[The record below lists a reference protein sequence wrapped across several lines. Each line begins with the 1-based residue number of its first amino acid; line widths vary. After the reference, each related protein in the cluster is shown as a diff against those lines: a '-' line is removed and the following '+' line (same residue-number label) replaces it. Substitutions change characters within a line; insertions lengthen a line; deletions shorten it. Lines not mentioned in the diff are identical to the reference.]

1 MVLIAHI
8 SDFHIG
14 SISFQEQLLLQSI
27 DTINDM
33 APDVTIITGDL
44 TENGYYMEMEKAA
57 GYIENI
63 KSPLMVVPG
72 NHDARHVGDQ
82 CFRELIRDRYGT
94 LQVLNGL
101 KSGLKIMGLDS
112 SEPDLNY
119 GKVGRAQQAWME
131 EQLDDATQNGM
142 YKIIA
147 LHHHIIPVPRTG
159 RERNVLSDAGDILY
173 SIISKN
179 ADLVLSGHKHVPHVW
194 MVQNTAFA
202 TAGTVSSLKLRGKDP
217 ASFNTVI
224 IDDDY
229 IEILLNSAD
238 GKTNCLAK
246 YENRCR

>member
-1 MVLIAHI
+1 MVFIVHL
-8 SDFHIG
+8 SDFHVG
-14 SISFQEQLLLQSI
+14 SVSFREDLLMKSL

-33 APDVTIITGDL
+33 DPDVSIITGDL
-44 TENGYYMEMEKAA
+44 TENGYYLEMEKAA
-57 GYIENI
+57 EYLEIL

-82 CFRELIRDRYGT
+82 CFREIIRERYGT
-94 LQVLNGL
+94 LQIIKN
-101 KSGLKIMGLDS
+101 LKILGLDS

-131 EQLDDATQNGM
+131 TELDDASDNGM
-142 YKIIA
+142 HKIIA

-173 SIISKN
+173 SIIEKN

-217 ASFNTVI
+217 ASFNTVNI
-224 IDDDY
+224 NDDN
-229 IEILLNSAD
+229 IEILLNTAD
-238 GKTNCLAK
+238 GETSRLVK

>member
-1 MVLIAHI
+1 MVFIVHL
-8 SDFHIG
+8 SDFHVG
-14 SISFQEQLLLQSI
+14 SLSFREDLLTESL

-33 APDVTIITGDL
+33 DPDVSIITGDL
-44 TENGYYMEMEKAA
+44 TENGYYLEMEQAA
-57 GYIENI
+57 EYLEIL

-82 CFRELIRDRYGT
+82 CFREIIRERYGT
-94 LQVLNGL
+94 LQIIKN
-101 KSGLKIMGLDS
+101 LKILGLDS

-131 EQLDDATQNGM
+131 TELDDASDNGM
-142 YKIIA
+142 HKIIA

-173 SIISKN
+173 SIIEKN

-194 MVQNTAFA
+194 TVQNTAFA

-217 ASFNTVI
+217 ASFNTVN
-224 IDDDY
+224 IDDDN
-229 IEILLNSAD
+229 IEILLNTAD
-238 GKTNCLAK
+238 GETSRLVK

>member
-1 MVLIAHI
+1 MVFIVHL
-8 SDFHIG
+8 SDFHVG
-14 SISFQEQLLLQSI
+14 SVAFREDLLLKSI

-33 APDVTIITGDL
+33 GPDVTIVTGDL
-44 TENGYYMEMEKAA
+44 TENGYYLEMEQAA
-57 GYIENI
+57 EYL
-63 KSPLMVVPG
+63 KMLKPPLMVVPG

-82 CFRELIRDRYGT
+82 CFREIIWDHYGN
-94 LQVLNGL
+94 LQIIND
-101 KSGLKIMGLDS
+101 LKIMGLDS

-131 EQLDDATQNGM
+131 EQLDDASQNGM

-173 SIISKN
+173 SIIEKN

-217 ASFNTVI
+217 SSFNTI
-224 IDDDY
+224 NINDDH

-238 GKTNCLAK
+238 GETSLLAK

>member
-1 MVLIAHI
+1 MVFIVHL
-8 SDFHIG
+8 SDFHVG
-14 SISFQEQLLLQSI
+14 SVAFREDLLLQSI

-33 APDVTIITGDL
+33 DPDVAIVTGDL
-44 TENGYYMEMEKAA
+44 TENGYYLEMEQAA
-57 GYIENI
+57 EYLKIL

-82 CFRELIRDRYGT
+82 CFREIIRDQYGNH
-94 LQVLNGL
+94 QII
-101 KSGLKIMGLDS
+101 KEFKIIGLDS

-131 EQLDDATQNGM
+131 EELDDASQNGM

-173 SIISKN
+173 SIIEKN

-217 ASFNTVI
+217 SSFNTI
-224 IDDDY
+224 KINDDY

-238 GKTNCLAK
+238 GVTPLAK

>member
-1 MVLIAHI
+1 MVFIVHL
-8 SDFHIG
+8 SDFHVG
-14 SISFQEQLLLQSI
+14 SISFQEDLLLKSI
-27 DTINDM
+27 DSVNSMD
-33 APDVTIITGDL
+33 PDVTIVTGDL
-44 TENGYYMEMEKAA
+44 TENGYYLEMEQVAE
-57 GYIENI
+57 YLEII

-82 CFRELIRDRYGT
+82 CFREIIRERYGT
-94 LQVLNGL
+94 IENIGD
-101 KSGLKIMGLDS
+101 LKIMGLDS

-131 EQLDDATQNGM
+131 QQLDDASQNGM
-142 YKIIA
+142 HKIIA

-173 SIISKN
+173 SIIEKN
-179 ADLVLSGHKHVPHVW
+179 ADVVLSGHKHVPHVW

-217 ASFNTVI
+217 ASFNTI
-224 IDDDY
+224 NIDDDY
-229 IEILLNSAD
+229 IEILLNTAD
-238 GKTNCLAK
+238 GITRRLVK